1 LTKNAAGFAFFARA
15 DLNGNDSF
23 AILEDF
29 PPRFRINKSLEF
41 VAAVQNRFEV
51 HDQFPL

>member
-1 LTKNAAGFAFFARA
+1 MWAQV
-15 DLNGNDSF
+15 NGNDRL
-23 AILEDF
+23 AVVADL
-29 PPRFRINKSLEF
+29 PLRFRINKSLEF